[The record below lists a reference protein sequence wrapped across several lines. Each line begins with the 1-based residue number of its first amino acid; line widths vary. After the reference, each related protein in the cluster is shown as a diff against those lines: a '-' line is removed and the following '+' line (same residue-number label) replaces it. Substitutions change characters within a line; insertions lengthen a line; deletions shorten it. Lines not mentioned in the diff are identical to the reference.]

1 MGQIQKRRVTCRVV
15 LEQALDAALGNCS
28 GTGPRQVANRG
39 GLTAL
44 RPLLCA
50 SGQAASMVQVL
61 LPTSLHM
68 LNSGSKATSSLEAAF
83 QFPQLEGASS
93 PAFPKHSMQAFSY
106 QSYQSACVASRTPP
120 IIRLVSASHTESDI
134 ENVSLDCIRQ
144 VPVPR
149 GRVLHVTIQGSVIL
163 HRTEALIQASWVSKS
178 ALILPSSRQ
187 QTLHIAESYFC
198 HF

>member
-1 MGQIQKRRVTCRVV
+1 M
-15 LEQALDAALGNCS
+15 
-28 GTGPRQVANRG
+28 ANRGG

-61 LPTSLHM
+61 LPPSLHM
-68 LNSGSKATSSLEAAF
+68 LNSGSKATSSLKLPSN
-83 QFPQLEGASS
+83 FPTGRGFISCLPKALYASLS
-93 PAFPKHSMQAFSY
+93 LSELSVCLCCLQN
-106 QSYQSACVASRTPP
+106 PP